1 MIDVKIETIKS
12 PAGTSFTF
20 NLIKVIGEVDATN
33 SVVVQQ
39 KVLPI
44 SLPGCRIILDLSKVS
59 YMSSAGL
66 RMLLSFYRQTSS
78 NNGQI
83 VLVGV
88 TDELK
93 DTMSMTGFLGYFII
107 QDTLE
112 SGMNAFR
119 S

>member
-1 MIDVKIETIKS
+1 MIDVKIETLKS
-12 PAGTSFTF
+12 SAGINSPVSVV
-20 NLIKVIGEVDATN
+20 KVIGEVDATN
-33 SVVVQQ
+33 SVIVQQ
-39 KVLPI
+39 KVMPL
-44 SLPGCRIILDLSKVS
+44 SLPGCHIILDLSEVS

-78 NNGQI
+78 HQGQI
-83 VLVGV
+83 VLVGI

-93 DTMSMTGFLGYFII
+93 DTMSMTGFLGYFTI

-112 SGMNAFR
+112 SGLKAFN